1 MLLFSGLFKL
11 LFIAG
16 IIYVIFVV
24 VRLFQGIGHGN
35 RPPSSSDRRPKSI
48 QGAMV
53 KDEVC
58 NTYISKDEAI
68 REIVQGKERF
78 FCSRECRDKFFRK
91 T

>member
-1 MLLFSGLFKL
+1 MFLFSGLFKL

-24 VRLFQGIGHGN
+24 VRLFQGIGHAN
-35 RPPSSSDRRPKSI
+35 RPPSDSRPKSI

-78 FCSRECRDKFFRK
+78 FCSRECRDKFLRK